1 MGTNRLLLIDG
12 MNLVRRVYEA
22 QSTPDSPE
30 KAEAATRSSVGSF
43 RRALRTHRPTHVL
56 AVFDHGGWTWRHA
69 LLPEYHGNRKPMPEP
84 LKEVLPSLLEQIRA
98 LGVPAISVPEVEADD
113 VIATVAQ
120 HWLDGRRG
128 ELIIVSTDKDLATF
142 VAKGA
147 KVWNHFD
154 RSWRDEAWIQKKFGV
169 TAAQLQDFLVLT
181 GDAADN
187 VGGVPGVGPK
197 TAAKWLATYGS
208 LDGLLAQV
216 DSVPGKIGETL
227 RANLDKVELAR
238 KLVGFKTDLTLGLTW
253 RALRYPASSQQAAA

>member
-1 MGTNRLLLIDG
+1 M
-12 MNLVRRVYEA
+12 
-22 QSTPDSPE
+22 
-30 KAEAATRSSVGSF
+30 
-43 RRALRTHRPTHVL
+43 
-56 AVFDHGGWTWRHA
+56 AVTKDEI
-69 LLPEYHGNRKPMPEP
+69 LD
-84 LKEVLPSLLEQIRA
+84 
-98 LGVPAISVPEVEADD
+98 AISKMSIMEV
-113 VIATVAQ
+113 V
-120 HWLDGRRG
+120 
-128 ELIIVSTDKDLATF
+128 ELISDM
-142 VAKGA
+142 
-147 KVWNHFD
+147 
-154 RSWRDEAWIQKKFGV
+154 EKKFGV